1 MEAYAVET
9 SRVAFAGSHD
19 RFETVAAWLEGAE
32 STGLTHAELEAR
44 LQVESRELFRQLL
57 QDHLDLRAQRERRLE
72 EVVGA
77 DGLPRGSAEA
87 GHQRGL
93 ATVFGEV
100 QVRRIAY
107 RSRGHGNLHPAD
119 GVLNLP
125 TEKHS
130 HGLRRL
136 AAIESARG
144 SFEQAVEA
152 IERITGQ
159 RLGKRQVQQLA
170 SRAAGDVDRFY
181 AQPRQH
187 PGSAGDVL
195 VLSCDGK
202 GIVMRPEA
210 LRQATR
216 KQADASATKLAT
228 RLSKGEK
235 RHRKRMAEVGSVYD
249 CASASRTPG
258 DILPATGDER
268 RRAQPGP
275 TARSKWLVASV
286 VADAA
291 EVITQIFD
299 EATRR
304 DPDQRRCWVALVDG
318 NNHQIERIQ
327 TLARQRKVPVAIVV
341 DFIHVLEYLWKAA
354 WCFFA
359 EGDQAAEQWV
369 RHHALAVLAGRAG
382 HAAAA
387 IRHKATRA
395 RLDPH
400 ARKNADT
407 CANYLINKRPYLD
420 YPSALDHGWPISTG
434 VIEGACRHLVQDR
447 MDLTGAR
454 WGLAGAEAI
463 LKLRALRSNGD
474 FDDYWAYHLT
484 QEQQRVH
491 ATRYAAGVIPAIR

>member
-1 MEAYAVET
+1 
-9 SRVAFAGSHD
+9 
-19 RFETVAAWLEGAE
+19 
-32 STGLTHAELEAR
+32 
-44 LQVESRELFRQLL
+44 
-57 QDHLDLRAQRERRLE
+57 
-72 EVVGA
+72 
-77 DGLPRGSAEA
+77 
-87 GHQRGL
+87 
-93 ATVFGEV
+93 
-100 QVRRIAY
+100 
-107 RSRGHGNLHPAD
+107 
-119 GVLNLP
+119 VLNLP
-125 TEKHS
+125 AEKHS

-144 SFEQAVEA
+144 SFEQAVQA
-152 IERITGQ
+152 IQRITGQ

-181 AQPRQH
+181 AQPRRP

-268 RRAQPGP
+268 RRARPGP

-304 DPDQRRCWVALVDG
+304 DSDQRRCWVALVDG

-327 TLARQRKVPVAIVV
+327 TQARQRKVPVAIVV
-341 DFIHVLEYLWKAA
+341 DFVHVLAI
-354 WCFFA
+354 
-359 EGDQAAEQWV
+359 
-369 RHHALAVLAGRAG
+369 LAGRAG
-382 HAAAA
+382 QVAAA
-387 IRHKATRA
+387 IRRKATRA

-400 ARKNADT
+400 ARKNADA

-420 YPSALDHGWPISTG
+420 YPRALAHGRPIATIS
-434 VIEGACRHLVQDR
+434 L
-447 MDLTGAR
+447 
-454 WGLAGAEAI
+454 AEA
-463 LKLRALRSNGD
+463 K
-474 FDDYWAYHLT
+474 H
-484 QEQQRVH
+484 VH
-491 ATRYAAGVIPAIR
+491 QKG

>member
-1 MEAYAVET
+1 M
-9 SRVAFAGSHD
+9 
-19 RFETVAAWLEGAE
+19 
-32 STGLTHAELEAR
+32 
-44 LQVESRELFRQLL
+44 
-57 QDHLDLRAQRERRLE
+57 
-72 EVVGA
+72 
-77 DGLPRGSAEA
+77 
-87 GHQRGL
+87 
-93 ATVFGEV
+93 
-100 QVRRIAY
+100 
-107 RSRGHGNLHPAD
+107 
-119 GVLNLP
+119 LNLP

-395 RLDPH
+395 RLDPTP
-400 ARKNADT
+400 AR
-407 CANYLINKRPYLD
+407 
-420 YPSALDHGWPISTG
+420 
-434 VIEGACRHLVQDR
+434 
-447 MDLTGAR
+447 MLT
-454 WGLAGAEAI
+454 
-463 LKLRALRSNGD
+463 
-474 FDDYWAYHLT
+474 
-484 QEQQRVH
+484 
-491 ATRYAAGVIPAIR
+491 PAPTT